1 MSDETREELIERLRR
16 LKCGDPLVDWEV
28 GAVYRKISF
37 ALVLIAMLALVGACT
52 YPTVERGTPTSMVSS
67 DATVAAIEV
76 DNEKDETPSPI
87 AEPSLTSPAEEPRL
101 QVARSRED
109 SVRMASQEL
118 SRRLSVSASNIEVIR
133 AERAELS
140 PDQLSSQAEGKEGV
154 SLPAQV
160 LGYEVVLRSG
170 DVQYRFYVYRSLVVP
185 AEGG

>member
-1 MSDETREELIERLRR
+1 M
-16 LKCGDPLVDWEV
+16 
-28 GAVYRKISF
+28 YRKILL
-37 ALVLIAMLALVGACT
+37 ALVLITTLLLVGACT
-52 YPTVERGTPTSMVSS
+52 YPLVERDTPTTTESS
-67 DATVAAIEV
+67 DATVTAVEV
-76 DNEKDETPSPI
+76 DEEEDETPSPI
-87 AEPSLTSPAEEPRL
+87 AEPSMTSPAEELRL
-101 QVARSRED
+101 QVARSQED
-109 SVRMASQEL
+109 AVRMATEEL
-118 SRRLSVSASNIEVIR
+118 SRRLAVSASTIEVIR